1 MKLFCVWEHNGSD
14 SLVFVEN
21 LPGAF
26 SRGASKEE
34 ALAKIPVEAG
44 AWLRWAGKQKSEN
57 FQMEV
62 IQEISTDAEI
72 RDGVSPSRQN
82 RQEKG

>member
-1 MKLFCVWEHNGSD
+1 MKLFCVWEHNGAD

-44 AWLRWAGKQKSEN
+44 AWLR
-57 FQMEV
+57 
-62 IQEISTDAEI
+62 
-72 RDGVSPSRQN
+72 
-82 RQEKG
+82 